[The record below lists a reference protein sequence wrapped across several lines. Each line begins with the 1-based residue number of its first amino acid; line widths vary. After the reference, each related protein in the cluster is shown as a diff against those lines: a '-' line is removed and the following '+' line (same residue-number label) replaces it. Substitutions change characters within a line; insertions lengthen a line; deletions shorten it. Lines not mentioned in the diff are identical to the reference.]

1 MNAFRQ
7 LRAAHCTRSYTVLA
21 PTEKKSFICRLQRAI
36 YNQPLGINTTVS
48 VRVTPSRREEPQTS
62 APWTM
67 PSIRFHGWWRRVPA
81 ASLAGLRAQRL
92 GPGPLPYTHACVD
105 TTSLSGPYSCTASC
119 PLRHNCI
126 AMRNWRGPS
135 TSARPPVSRAPPLT
149 SAAAGSRQQEL
160 QISASP
166 STRIRIKCTTEDR
179 NVLEMSQSLMVDALD
194 IGEALRLR
202 EAAAH
207 LGIRLRTPLVTLVA
221 PVAPLVLRRA
231 QRVRRYQRAK
241 APG

>member
-1 MNAFRQ
+1 MRFGNFEPPLHQILHGPKRRQ
-7 LRAAHCTRSYTVLA
+7 RKNPLYAVYNGLYT
-21 PTEKKSFICRLQRAI
+21 
-36 YNQPLGINTTVS
+36 INLWGLIPQSVS
-48 VRVTPSRREEPQTS
+48 ESRRREEPQTS